1 MIIKNPAD
9 DKQVRPAQAPLE
21 EARMT
26 YFWTWF
32 NVLTMGLVDGLPDD
46 ANDFDEDEVTRKE
59 ADPAV
64 NKATLEEALQCLKM
78 MRAAALAFV
87 EQDRPTNGWSQ
98 NIGLF
103 FQCYPHCSVNS
114 THMHILDMDRTGPSY
129 EAIKSRNLKMD
140 FVIQAVEE
148 EIKELH
154 VDDASA

>member
-1 MIIKNPAD
+1 MIIKKPAD
-9 DKQVRPAQAPLE
+9 DKQVRPAKAPLE

-46 ANDFDEDEVTRKE
+46 ANDFDEDELKRVE
-59 ADPAV
+59 ADPAK
-64 NKATLEEALQCLKM
+64 NKATLEEALECLKM

-103 FQCYPHCSVNS
+103 FHCYPYCSVNS

-140 FVIQAVEE
+140 FVIQAMEE